1 MLAISRKM
9 KSKYFMSSVK
19 DQKKIAEKISTKAKT
34 NSIDIT
40 QDEYQS
46 LIDWVHLLDY
56 NYHTLD
62 KPLVSDTE
70 YDDFFSAL
78 KNIEAKHPSWM
89 TSSSPTHR
97 VGGAI
102 LPVFTKGTHRLPMLS
117 LANSYDPQ
125 DLLDFDQ
132 RIQNFLK
139 IESKFEYFCEPKFD
153 GLSMELIYEN
163 GVLTKA
169 LTRGDGVIGE
179 DVTVNVKTI
188 KSVPLRLN
196 TKLPPE
202 LLEVRGEVLITKEDF
217 KNLNQFQEKEGLPT
231 FANPRN
237 AAAGS
242 IRQLDSKI
250 SASRPLKFF
259 GYNLGDYKGITFS
272 SQSNVYAKFKELGIP
287 TYAQATRIC
296 DSINGVVEYY
306 NELEH
311 TKSKL
316 PFDIDGLVV
325 KINSIKTQEELGMVA
340 KSPRWATA
348 AKFKPDTV
356 ETTVEE
362 IFCQVGRTGAIT
374 PVALMKPVKVGGV
387 TVTYATLHNQEE
399 IDRKDIRVGDTVVI
413 QRAGDVIPEIV
424 RSIPEKRDK
433 NSKPYRL
440 PTHCPGCDS
449 KLHEHPDEAVIRCL
463 NPECPAIL
471 KESLKH
477 FASRRAMNIEK
488 MGDRWIETFVDTRLV
503 HSFADFYHLKKSDLL
518 NLDRQGEKSADNILK
533 SIELSKKTTLAR
545 FIYALG
551 IRYIGETTAKHL
563 ADHFLNIERFV
574 EASEDEL
581 MKVPEIGE
589 KVAKSVLTWLSSKS
603 NRNQVKALITAGIT
617 VADAKVNTSGPL
629 SGKSFLITGT
639 LPLARDKAQAQI
651 QENGGKLLS
660 GVSSKLNFLVVGDDP
675 GSKLEK
681 ANSLGVTIVG
691 WDEVLKMIENGP

>member
-1 MLAISRKM
+1 MSFVKEHKKEAERILALLK
-9 KSKYFMSSVK
+9 KSSV
-19 DQKKIAEKISTKAKT
+19 EVTKE
-34 NSIDIT
+34 
-40 QDEYQS
+40 QYLF
-46 LIDWVHLLDY
+46 LIEWVHELDY

-62 KPLVSDTE
+62 KPLVSDKE

-78 KNIEAKHPSWM
+78 KQIEAQHVNWLID
-89 TSSSPTHR
+89 SSPTHR
-97 VGGAI
+97 VGGAV
-102 LPVFTKGTHRLPMLS
+102 LPVFTKGTHRQPMLS
-117 LANSYDPQ
+117 LANSYDPE
-125 DLLDFDQ
+125 DLVDFDQ

-139 IESKFEYFCEPKFD
+139 TESTFEYFCEPKFD

-163 GVLTKA
+163 GVFTKA
-169 LTRGDGVIGE
+169 LTRGDGVTGE

-188 KSVPLRLN
+188 KSIPLRLN
-196 TKLPPE
+196 SKKPPQ

-217 KNLNQFQEKEGLPT
+217 RALNQFQEKEGLPT

-259 GYNLGDYKGITFS
+259 GYNLGEYQGIEFN
-272 SQSNVYAKFKELGIP
+272 SQSDVYDKFLELGIP
-287 TYAQATRIC
+287 TYKKATRVCSDIQ
-296 DSINGVVEYY
+296 GVVEYY
-306 NELEH
+306 KELET
-311 TKSKL
+311 TKGQL

-325 KINSIKTQEELGMVA
+325 KINSRKIQDELGLVA

-348 AKFKPDTV
+348 AKFKPDTA

-374 PVALMKPVKVGGV
+374 PVALMKPIKVGGV

-399 IDRKDIRVGDTVVI
+399 IDRKDIRVGDSVVI
-413 QRAGDVIPEIV
+413 QRAGDVIPEIIK
-424 RSIPEKRDK
+424 SIPEKRGK
-433 NSKPYRL
+433 NSKPYHL
-440 PTHCPGCDS
+440 PTECPACS
-449 KLHEHPDEAVIRCL
+449 EKLHVNEDEAVIRCV
-463 NPECPAIL
+463 NPSCPAIL

-477 FASRRAMNIEK
+477 FASRRAMNVEK
-488 MGDRWIETFVDTRLV
+488 MGDKWIEAFVDNNLV
-503 HSFADFYHLKKSDLL
+503 KSFADFYQLNKSDLL
-518 NLDRQGEKSADNILK
+518 TLDRQGEKSADNIIK
-533 SIELSKKTTLAR
+533 SIEQSKKTTLAR

-563 ADHFLNIERFV
+563 ADHFLTIDRFV
-574 EASEDEL
+574 TTNEEEL

-589 KVAKSVLTWLSSKS
+589 KVAQSTLAWLASSTNQK
-603 NRNQVKALITAGIT
+603 QVKALIEAGISIAET
-617 VADAKVNTSGPL
+617 KVNTDGIL

-639 LPLARDKAQAQI
+639 LPLARDKAQGII

-660 GVSSKLNFLVVGDDP
+660 GVSSKLNFLVAGDDP

-681 ANSLGVTIVG
+681 ANSLGVTVVG
-691 WDEVLKMIENGP
+691 WDDVLKMIDAK

>member
-1 MLAISRKM
+1 
-9 KSKYFMSSVK
+9 MSSIK
-19 DQKKIAEKISTKAKT
+19 DQKKSAEKIFTKVRA
-34 NSIDIT
+34 NPIEVT
-40 QDEYQS
+40 QDEYHS
-46 LIDWVHLLDY
+46 LIDWVHQLDY

-62 KPLVSDTE
+62 KPLVSDKE
-70 YDDFFSAL
+70 YDDFFSVL
-78 KNIEAKHPSWM
+78 KDIELKHPKWL
-89 TSSSPTHR
+89 TVSSPTHR
-97 VGGAI
+97 VGGAV
-102 LPVFTKGTHRLPMLS
+102 LPVFTKGTHRMPMLS
-117 LANSYDPQ
+117 LANSYDPE
-125 DLLDFDQ
+125 DLVDFDQ

-139 IESKFEYFCEPKFD
+139 IESSFEYFAEPKFD

-163 GVLTKA
+163 GILVKA
-169 LTRGDGVIGE
+169 LTRGDGVTGE

-188 KSVPLRLN
+188 KSIPLRLN
-196 TKLPPE
+196 TKKPPE

-217 KNLNQFQEKEGLPT
+217 KSLNEFQEKEGLPT

-250 SASRPLKFF
+250 TASRPLKFF
-259 GYNLGDYKGITFS
+259 GYNLGEYKGITFL
-272 SQSNVYAKFKELGIP
+272 SQSDVYEKFKDLGIP
-287 TYAQATRIC
+287 TYIQAARVC
-296 DSINGVVEYY
+296 DNIQTVVEYY
-306 NELEH
+306 KELEH

-356 ETTVEE
+356 ETVVED

-374 PVALMKPVKVGGV
+374 PVALMTPVKVGGV

-424 RSIPEKRDK
+424 KSIPEKRDK
-433 NSKPYRL
+433 KSKPYKL
-440 PTHCPGCDS
+440 PTHCPACNS
-449 KLHEHPDEAVIRCL
+449 ELHEHPDEAVIRCL
-463 NPECPAIL
+463 NRDCPAIL

-477 FASRRAMNIEK
+477 YASRRAMNIEK
-488 MGDRWIETFVDTRLV
+488 MGDRWIETFVDSNLV
-503 HSFADFYHLKKSDLL
+503 KSFVDFYSLKKSDLL

-533 SIELSKKTTLAR
+533 SIEQSKKTTLAR

-563 ADHFLNIERFV
+563 ADHFLNVDRFV
-574 EASEDEL
+574 DANEDEL
-581 MKVPEIGE
+581 MKIPEIGE
-589 KVAKSVLTWLSSKS
+589 KVAQSVLTWLSIKS
-603 NRNQVKALITAGIT
+603 NRNQVKALIAAGIS
-617 VADAKVNTSGPL
+617 VAEAKVNTSGPL

-639 LPLARDKAQAQI
+639 LPIARDKAQAQI

-660 GVSSKLNFLVVGDDP
+660 GVSSKLNFLVVGDEP
-675 GSKLEK
+675 GSKLDK
-681 ANSLGVTIVG
+681 ATNLGVTVIG
-691 WDEVLKMIENGP
+691 WDEVLRMIENGP

>member
-1 MLAISRKM
+1 M
-9 KSKYFMSSVK
+9 KFKYFMSSIK
-19 DQKKIAEKISTKAKT
+19 DQKKSAEKISTKART
-34 NSIDIT
+34 NPVEVT
-40 QDEYQS
+40 QEEYLS
-46 LIDWVHLLDY
+46 LIDWVHELDY

-62 KPLVSDTE
+62 KPLVSDKE

-78 KNIEAKHPSWM
+78 KDIEIKHPKWLM
-89 TSSSPTHR
+89 VSSPTHR
-97 VGGAI
+97 VGGAV
-102 LPVFTKGTHRLPMLS
+102 LPVFTKGAHRTPMLS
-117 LANSYDPQ
+117 LANSYDPE
-125 DLLDFDQ
+125 DLVDFDQ

-139 IESKFEYFCEPKFD
+139 IESSFEYFAEPKFD

-163 GVLTKA
+163 GILVKA
-169 LTRGDGVIGE
+169 LTRGDGVTGE

-188 KSVPLRLN
+188 KSIPLRLN
-196 TKLPPE
+196 TKKPPE

-217 KNLNQFQEKEGLPT
+217 KSLNEFQEKEGLPT

-259 GYNLGDYKGITFS
+259 GYNLGEYKGISFL
-272 SQSNVYAKFKELGIP
+272 SQSDVYEKFRDLGIP
-287 TYAQATRIC
+287 TYIQAARVCENIQA
-296 DSINGVVEYY
+296 VVVYY
-306 NELEH
+306 KELEH

-356 ETTVEE
+356 ETVVEE

-374 PVALMKPVKVGGV
+374 PVALMTPVKVGGV

-424 RSIPEKRDK
+424 KSIPEKRDK
-433 NSKPYRL
+433 KSKPYKL
-440 PTHCPGCDS
+440 PTHCPACNS
-449 KLHEHPDEAVIRCL
+449 ELNEHPDEAVIRCL
-463 NPECPAIL
+463 NSECPAIL

-488 MGDRWIETFVDTRLV
+488 MGDRWIETFVDSSLV
-503 HSFADFYHLKKSDLL
+503 KSFVDFYSLKKADLL

-533 SIELSKKTTLAR
+533 SIEQSKTTTLAR

-563 ADHFLNIERFV
+563 ADHFLNVDRFV
-574 EASEDEL
+574 DAQEDEL

-589 KVAKSVLTWLSSKS
+589 KVAQSVLTWLSIKS
-603 NRNQVKALITAGIT
+603 NRNQVKALIAAGIS
-617 VADAKVNTSGPL
+617 VAEAKVNTSGPL

-639 LPLARDKAQAQI
+639 LPIARDKAQAQI

-675 GSKLEK
+675 GSKLDK
-681 ANSLGVTIVG
+681 ATNLGVTVVG
-691 WDEVLKMIENGP
+691 WEDVLKMIENGL